1 MPNSAD
7 VPICCDGLEALWPAR
22 LHGSSAEALYVHVP
36 FCVRKCAY
44 CDFSSW
50 ATPRGDSL
58 MERYVDALCAHLDEA
73 RDAGLL
79 TQCKTA
85 YVGGGTPSMLAPSDL
100 GHLVRTMRAA
110 APHLRELTC
119 EANPDSLT
127 DEVLRTL
134 VKSGVTRVSIGVQS
148 LQDDELVALGRL
160 HDARQAEERVAAAV
174 ACGLDVSVDLMCAT
188 PLQTDERWLD
198 TLRRACALGVGHVS
212 VYPLQIE
219 EGTALGREVGDAD
232 PTWNDSEVQ
241 AHRMELA
248 EELLI
253 GKGFGRYEV
262 ASYAL
267 PGKACAHNQAY
278 WSGRPYL
285 GLGTGASSMLTA
297 EAYEALRGPWP
308 RLPKRREDAAR
319 VRLTVTSPRDALAC
333 NHSLASLD
341 AEVEFLTANQAAA
354 EDLMLGM
361 RMARG
366 ADPGLLQY
374 ARQLLGE
381 AALDDAVRW
390 CQARGLAQ
398 WEDGRLVPTHD
409 GWLMG
414 NELYGALW
422 DLAEGTPITSETS

>member
-1 MPNSAD
+1 MRL
-7 VPICCDGLEALWPAR
+7 DGSEASWLAR
-22 LHGSSAEALYVHVP
+22 LHGPSASALYVHVP

-50 ATPRGDSL
+50 ATPRGDEL
-58 MERYVDALCAHLDEA
+58 MERYVETLCAHFGEVRA
-73 RDAGLL
+73 AGLL
-79 TQCKTA
+79 DECETA
-85 YVGGGTPSMLAPSDL
+85 YVGGGTPSMLAPADL
-100 GHLVRTMRAA
+100 GRLVRTMRAS
-110 APHLRELTC
+110 APRLRELTC

-127 DEVLRTL
+127 DEALQAL
-134 VKSGVTRVSIGVQS
+134 VEAGATRVSVGVQS

-160 HDARQAEERVAAAV
+160 HDARQAQERVAAAV

-219 EGTALGREVGDAD
+219 EGTALGREVGDTDRA
-232 PTWNDSEVQ
+232 WNDPEVQ
-241 AHRMELA
+241 ARRMELA
-248 EELLI
+248 EELLTAQ
-253 GKGFGRYEV
+253 GFARYEV

-267 PGKACAHNQAY
+267 PGKACVHNQAY
-278 WSGRPYL
+278 WSGRAYL
-285 GLGTGASSMLTA
+285 GLGAGASSMLTA
-297 EAYEALRGPWP
+297 EAYDVLRGLWP
-308 RLPKRREDAAR
+308 RLPERPEDAAR
-319 VRLTVTSPRDALAC
+319 ARVTVTSPHDVLVR
-333 NHSLASLD
+333 HQQLASLD
-341 AEVEFLTANQAAA
+341 ADVEFLTANQAAA

-366 ADPGLLQY
+366 ANPGLMRH
-374 ARQLLGE
+374 ARHLLGE
-381 AALDDAVRW
+381 EALDDAVRW
-390 CQARGLAQ
+390 CRSRGLAR

-422 DLAEGTPITSETS
+422 DLAEGMPSVGKTS